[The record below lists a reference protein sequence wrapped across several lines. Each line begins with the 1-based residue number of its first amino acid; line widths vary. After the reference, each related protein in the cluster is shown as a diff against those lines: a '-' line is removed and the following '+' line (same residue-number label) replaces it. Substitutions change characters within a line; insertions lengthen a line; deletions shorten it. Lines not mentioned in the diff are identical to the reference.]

1 MPPRTRAKP
10 AHQSTPWASGK
21 HKAPPSGRR
30 KPWTKRVQ
38 QGFRRQLR
46 KRPSLG
52 LILQIAFAVT
62 AVALLVTGL
71 LLETMLFYLAAALSG
86 LGALATRRAVVLE
99 QERQRKNAGPKVT
112 MPPPSSRPRKPRTQP
127 GGATPPPS
135 SANGVVICTETKKP
149 TKDCD
154 CASRHIT
161 TEAKSRQ
168 FGRPIGS
175 PYGSRKKQGAARN
188 TDKSGV

>member
-1 MPPRTRAKP
+1 
-10 AHQSTPWASGK
+10 
-21 HKAPPSGRR
+21 
-30 KPWTKRVQ
+30 
-38 QGFRRQLR
+38 
-46 KRPSLG
+46 LG
-52 LILQIAFAVT
+52 LILQIAFAVL
-62 AVALLVTGL
+62 AVVLLVTGL
-71 LLETMLFYLAAALSG
+71 LLENVLFYLATSLSALG
-86 LGALATRRAVVLE
+86 GVATRRAVFLE
-99 QERQRKNAGPKVT
+99 QERQRKNAGPKVH
-112 MPPPSSRPRKPRTQP
+112 MPPPNSRPRKPRAAA
-127 GGATPPPS
+127 GGSTPPPP

-188 TDKSGV
+188 TDKTGV